1 MILWEKVE
9 MCFEEVSLFF
19 YFWFKFWLSLAHCI
33 LGNDIRAEDF
43 PKLKRITF
51 RQNILIGRGGFGD
64 VSNFGNG
71 VTCVFHFLVLFWK
84 LVFAITRATFIF
96 WFWNSFIFQN
106 PRKIYGRNILLLLD
120 WNFFCSL
127 SSFVETQ
134 ETNVVLTWIDWSM

>member
-1 MILWEKVE
+1 MTLWEKVE

-19 YFWFKFWLSLAHCI
+19 FFLSSKFWLSLAHCI

-71 VTCVFHFLVLFWK
+71 ATCVFHFLVLFWK

-106 PRKIYGRNILLLLD
+106 PRKIYDRNILLLLD

-127 SSFVETQ
+127 S
-134 ETNVVLTWIDWSM
+134 VVLWRHRRQMLY

>member
-19 YFWFKFWLSLAHCI
+19 YFSFKFWLSLAHCI

-96 WFWNSFIFQN
+96 SKILEKYMAEIFYYCL
-106 PRKIYGRNILLLLD
+106 IET
-120 WNFFCSL
+120 
-127 SSFVETQ
+127 SFV
-134 ETNVVLTWIDWSM
+134 VYLVL